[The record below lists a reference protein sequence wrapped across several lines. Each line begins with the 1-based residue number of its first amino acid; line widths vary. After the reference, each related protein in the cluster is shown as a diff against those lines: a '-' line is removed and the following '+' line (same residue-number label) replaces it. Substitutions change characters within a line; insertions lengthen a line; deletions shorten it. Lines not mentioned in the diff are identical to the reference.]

1 MNYYNPEKR
10 EGQHLI
16 MEMKFSTMEKMVG
29 ALLILTIIIVTGSVI
44 VIGRG
49 KAWFRDYGVYNIVFD
64 EGYNLREGATVKIF
78 NTDVGHVTSLE
89 ITPQNKVGVTIK
101 ILKEYSKLIRRDS
114 VAVVASPTFIG
125 SEYISISAGSPGS
138 TLIPEEGI
146 ILSKKKKSLSDYA
159 EEFHL
164 EEKFNA
170 LTRILYSLEE
180 TMDQLKDPEGPLLGT
195 LWDLRAIT
203 NDIKRGQGLG
213 NLLVKNDLYERLDR
227 QMAHLEATLANA
239 EKTSQGVE
247 QAARVLPEAMQE
259 MRKILHDIKTA
270 SRDAPAIAQGARE
283 NLQKLD
289 QILESAKRNPL
300 IKGGIPPKEKG
311 IIQPDTRGVR

>member
-1 MNYYNPEKR
+1 
-10 EGQHLI
+10 

-29 ALLILTIIIVTGSVI
+29 AFLILSVIVVTGSVI

-49 KAWFRDYGVYNIVFD
+49 KAWFRDYAVYNIIFN
-64 EGYNLREGATVKIF
+64 EGYNLKEGATVKLF
-78 NTDVGHVTSLE
+78 NTDVGYVTSLE

-101 ILKEYSKLIRRDS
+101 ILKEHSKLIRQDS
-114 VAVVASPTFIG
+114 VALVDSPTFIG

-138 TLIPEEGI
+138 LLIPEEGI
-146 ILSKKKKSLSDYA
+146 IPSKRKKSLGDYA
-159 EEFHL
+159 EEFHID
-164 EEKFNA
+164 EKFNA
-170 LTRILYSLEE
+170 LTRILYDHEE
-180 TMDQLKDPEGPLLGT
+180 TINQLKDPEGPLLGT
-195 LWDLRAIT
+195 LWDLRSIT
-203 NDIKRGQGLG
+203 DDIKRGQGLG
-213 NLLVKNDLYERLDR
+213 NILVKNDLYERLDR
-227 QMAHLEATLANA
+227 QMAHLEVILANA

-259 MRKILHDIKTA
+259 MRNILQDIKTA
-270 SRDAPAIAQGARE
+270 SRDAPAIARGARE

-300 IKGGIPPKEKG
+300 IKGGIPSKEKG

>member
-1 MNYYNPEKR
+1 
-10 EGQHLI
+10 

-29 ALLILTIIIVTGSVI
+29 ALLILTIIVVTGSVI

-49 KAWFRDYGVYNIVFD
+49 KAWFRDYGIYNIVFD
-64 EGYNLREGATVKIF
+64 EGYNLKEGATVKIF
-78 NTDVGHVTSLE
+78 NTDVGRVTSLE

-101 ILKEYSKLIRRDS
+101 ILRGYSKLIRRDS

-125 SEYISISAGSPGS
+125 SEYISISAGSPES
-138 TLIPEEGI
+138 PLISEEGTI
-146 ILSKKKKSLSDYA
+146 PSKRKKSLSDYA

-213 NLLVKNDLYERLDR
+213 NILVKNDLYERLDR
-227 QMAHLEATLANA
+227 QMAHLETILANA

-289 QILESAKRNPL
+289 QILESAKRSPL

-311 IIQPDTRGVR
+311 VIQPDTRGVR

>member
-1 MNYYNPEKR
+1 
-10 EGQHLI
+10 
-16 MEMKFSTMEKMVG
+16 MEKMVG
-29 ALLILTIIIVTGSVI
+29 ALLILTIIVVTGSVI

-49 KAWFRDYGVYNIVFD
+49 KAWFRDYGIYNIVFD
-64 EGYNLREGATVKIF
+64 EGYNLKEGATVKIF
-78 NTDVGHVTSLE
+78 NTDVGRVTSLE

-101 ILKEYSKLIRRDS
+101 ILRGYSKLIRRDS

-125 SEYISISAGSPGS
+125 SEYISISAGSPES
-138 TLIPEEGI
+138 PLISEEGTI
-146 ILSKKKKSLSDYA
+146 PSKRKKSLSDYA

-213 NLLVKNDLYERLDR
+213 NILVKNDLYERLDR
-227 QMAHLEATLANA
+227 QMAHLETILANA

-289 QILESAKRNPL
+289 QILESAKRSPL

-311 IIQPDTRGVR
+311 VIQPDTRGVR

>member
-1 MNYYNPEKR
+1 
-10 EGQHLI
+10 
-16 MEMKFSTMEKMVG
+16 MEKMVG
-29 ALLILTIIIVTGSVI
+29 ALLILTIIVVTGSVI

-49 KAWFRDYGVYNIVFD
+49 KAWFRDYGIYNIVFD

-78 NTDVGHVTSLE
+78 NTDVGRVTSLE

-101 ILKEYSKLIRRDS
+101 ILKGYSKLIRRDS

-125 SEYISISAGSPGS
+125 SEYISISAGSPES
-138 TLIPEEGI
+138 PLISEEGTI
-146 ILSKKKKSLSDYA
+146 PSKRKKSLSDYA

-203 NDIKRGQGLG
+203 NDIKRGQGMG
-213 NLLVKNDLYERLDR
+213 NILVKNDLYERLDR
-227 QMAHLEATLANA
+227 QMAHLETTLANA

-289 QILESAKRNPL
+289 QILESAKRSPL

>member
-1 MNYYNPEKR
+1 M
-10 EGQHLI
+10 Q
-16 MEMKFSTMEKMVG
+16 MKFTTMEKMVG
-29 ALLILTIIIVTGSVI
+29 ALLILTIIVVTGSVI

-64 EGYNLREGATVKIF
+64 EGYNLKEGATVKIF
-78 NTDVGHVTSLE
+78 NTDVGRVTSLG
-89 ITPQNKVGVTIK
+89 ITPQNKVRVTIK
-101 ILKEYSKLIRRDS
+101 ILKEYSKLIRQNS
-114 VAVVASPTFIG
+114 VAVVDSPTFIG
-125 SEYISISAGSPGS
+125 SEYISISAGSPES
-138 TLIPEEGI
+138 PLISEEGTI
-146 ILSKKKKSLSDYA
+146 PSKRKKSLSDYA

-195 LWDLRAIT
+195 LWDVRSIT
-203 NDIKRGQGLG
+203 DDIKRGQGLG
-213 NLLVKNDLYERLDR
+213 NVLVKNDLYERLDR
-227 QMAHLEATLANA
+227 QMAHLEAILANA

-247 QAARVLPEAMQE
+247 QAAQSLPGAMQE
-259 MRKILHDIKTA
+259 LRKILQDIKTA
-270 SRDAPAIAQGARE
+270 SREAPAIAQGARE

>member
-1 MNYYNPEKR
+1 
-10 EGQHLI
+10 

-29 ALLILTIIIVTGSVI
+29 ALLILSIIIVTGSVI

-64 EGYNLREGATVKIF
+64 EGYNLKEGATVKIF

-101 ILKEYSKLIRRDS
+101 ILKGYSKLIRRDS

-125 SEYISISAGSPGS
+125 SEYISISAGSPES
-138 TLIPEEGI
+138 PLISEEGTI
-146 ILSKKKKSLSDYA
+146 PSKRKKSLSDYA

-180 TMDQLKDPEGPLLGT
+180 TMDQLQDPEGPLLGT

-213 NLLVKNDLYERLDR
+213 NVLVKNDLYERLDR

-259 MRKILHDIKTA
+259 MRKILQDIKTA
-270 SRDAPAIAQGARE
+270 SRNAPAIAQAARE

>member
-1 MNYYNPEKR
+1 
-10 EGQHLI
+10 
-16 MEMKFSTMEKMVG
+16 MKFSIMEKMVG
-29 ALLILTIIIVTGSVI
+29 ALLILTIIVVTGSVI

-49 KAWFRDYGVYNIVFD
+49 KAWFRDYGIYNIVFD

-78 NTDVGHVTSLE
+78 NTDVGRVTSLE

-101 ILKEYSKLIRRDS
+101 ILRGYSKLIRRDS

-125 SEYISISAGSPGS
+125 SEYISISAGSPES
-138 TLIPEEGI
+138 PLISEEGTI
-146 ILSKKKKSLSDYA
+146 PSKRKKSLSDYA

-180 TMDQLKDPEGPLLGT
+180 TMDQIKDPEGPLLGT

-213 NLLVKNDLYERLDR
+213 NVLVKNDLYEQLDR

-239 EKTSQGVE
+239 EKTSQGLE

-289 QILESAKRNPL
+289 QILESAKRSPL
-300 IKGGIPPKEKG
+300 IKGGILPKEKG

>member
-1 MNYYNPEKR
+1 
-10 EGQHLI
+10 

-29 ALLILTIIIVTGSVI
+29 ALLILTIIVVTGSVI

-49 KAWFRDYGVYNIVFD
+49 KAWFRDYGVYNIIFD
-64 EGYNLREGATVKIF
+64 EGYNLKEGATVKIF
-78 NTDVGHVTSLE
+78 NTDVGRVTSIE
-89 ITPQNKVGVTIK
+89 ITPQNKVGVTIR
-101 ILKEYSKLIRRDS
+101 ILKEYSKLIRQDS

-138 TLIPEEGI
+138 LLIPEKGI
-146 ILSKKKKSLSDYA
+146 IPYKRKKSLSDYA

-170 LTRILYSLEE
+170 LTRILYSIEE

-195 LWDLRAIT
+195 LWDLRAMT

-213 NLLVKNDLYERLDR
+213 NVLVKNDLYERLDR
-227 QMAHLEATLANA
+227 QMVHLEATLANA
-239 EKTSQGVE
+239 EKTSQGLE

-259 MRKILHDIKTA
+259 MRKILQDIKTA
-270 SRDAPAIAQGARE
+270 SRDAPAIAQTARE

>member
-1 MNYYNPEKR
+1 VNYYNPEKR

>member
-1 MNYYNPEKR
+1 
-10 EGQHLI
+10 

-29 ALLILTIIIVTGSVI
+29 AFLILTIIVVTGSVI

-64 EGYNLREGATVKIF
+64 EGYNLKEGATVKIF
-78 NTDVGHVTSLE
+78 NADVGRVTSLE

-101 ILKEYSKLIRRDS
+101 ILKEHSKLIRQDS
-114 VAVVASPTFIG
+114 VAVVDSPTFIG

-138 TLIPEEGI
+138 PLIPEEGTI
-146 ILSKKKKSLSDYA
+146 PSKRRKSLSDYA

-170 LTRILYSLEE
+170 LTRIIYNLEE
-180 TMDQLKDPEGPLLGT
+180 TINQLKDPEGPLLGT
-195 LWDLRAIT
+195 LWDLRVIT
-203 NDIKRGQGLG
+203 NDIKKGQGLG
-213 NLLVKNDLYERLDR
+213 NILVKNDLYERLDR
-227 QMAHLEATLANA
+227 QMAHLEAILANT

-259 MRKILHDIKTA
+259 MRKILQDIKTA

-289 QILESAKRNPL
+289 QILEAAKRNPL

>member
-1 MNYYNPEKR
+1 MNYYNSEKR

-16 MEMKFSTMEKMVG
+16 MEMKFGTMEKMVG
-29 ALLILTIIIVTGSVI
+29 ALLILTIIVVTGSVI

-49 KAWFRDYGVYNIVFD
+49 KAWFRDYGVYSIIFD
-64 EGYNLREGATVKIF
+64 EGYNLKEGATVKIF
-78 NTDVGHVTSLE
+78 NTDVGHVTSIE

-101 ILKEYSKLIRRDS
+101 ILKEYSKLIRRNS

-125 SEYISISAGSPGS
+125 SEYISISAGSPES

-195 LWDLRAIT
+195 LWDMRAIT

-213 NLLVKNDLYERLDR
+213 NVLVKNDLYERLDR
-227 QMAHLEATLANA
+227 QMVHLEATMANA

-259 MRKILHDIKTA
+259 MRKILQDIKTA

>member
-1 MNYYNPEKR
+1 
-10 EGQHLI
+10 
-16 MEMKFSTMEKMVG
+16 MEKMVG
-29 ALLILTIIIVTGSVI
+29 ALLILTIIVVTGSVI

-49 KAWFRDYGVYNIVFD
+49 KAWFRDYGVYNIIFD
-64 EGYNLREGATVKIF
+64 EGYNLKEGATVKIF
-78 NTDVGHVTSLE
+78 NTDVGHVTSIE
-89 ITPQNKVGVTIK
+89 ITPQNKVGVTIR
-101 ILKEYSKLIRRDS
+101 ILKEYSKLIRQDA

-138 TLIPEEGI
+138 LLIPEEGI
-146 ILSKKKKSLSDYA
+146 IPSKRKKSLSDYA
-159 EEFHL
+159 EEFRL

-203 NDIKRGQGLG
+203 NDIKEGQGLG
-213 NLLVKNDLYERLDR
+213 NVLVKNDLYERLDR
-227 QMAHLEATLANA
+227 QMVHLEATLANA
-239 EKTSQGVE
+239 EKTSQGLE

-259 MRKILHDIKTA
+259 MRKILQDIKTA
-270 SRDAPAIAQGARE
+270 SRDAPAIAQTARE

-311 IIQPDTRGVR
+311 IIQPDTRGIR

>member
-1 MNYYNPEKR
+1 
-10 EGQHLI
+10 

-29 ALLILTIIIVTGSVI
+29 ALLILTIIVVTGSII
-44 VIGRG
+44 VISRG
-49 KAWFRDYGVYNIVFD
+49 KAWFRDYGVYHIVFN
-64 EGYNLREGATVKIF
+64 EGYNLKEGATVKLF
-78 NTDVGHVTSLE
+78 NTDVGYVTSLE

-101 ILKEYSKLIRRDS
+101 ILKEHSKLIRRDS

-125 SEYISISAGSPGS
+125 SEYISISAGSPES
-138 TLIPEEGI
+138 PLIPEEGTI
-146 ILSKKKKSLSDYA
+146 PSKRRKSLGDYA

-213 NLLVKNDLYERLDR
+213 NILVKNDLYERLDR
-227 QMAHLEATLANA
+227 QMAHLEVILANA

-259 MRKILHDIKTA
+259 LRKILQDIKTA

-289 QILESAKRNPL
+289 QILESAKRSPL
-300 IKGGIPPKEKG
+300 IKGGIPQKEKG

>member
-1 MNYYNPEKR
+1 
-10 EGQHLI
+10 

-29 ALLILTIIIVTGSVI
+29 ALLILTIIVVTGSVI

-49 KAWFRDYGVYNIVFD
+49 KAWFRDYGIYNIVFD
-64 EGYNLREGATVKIF
+64 EGYNLKEGATVKIF
-78 NTDVGHVTSLE
+78 NTDVGRVTSLE

-101 ILKEYSKLIRRDS
+101 ILKGYSKLIRRDS

-125 SEYISISAGSPGS
+125 SEYISISAGSPES
-138 TLIPEEGI
+138 PLISEEGTI
-146 ILSKKKKSLSDYA
+146 PSKRKKSLSDYA

-180 TMDQLKDPEGPLLGT
+180 TMDQLQDPEGPLLGT

-213 NLLVKNDLYERLDR
+213 NVLVKNDLYERLDR

>member
-1 MNYYNPEKR
+1 
-10 EGQHLI
+10 
-16 MEMKFSTMEKMVG
+16 MVG
-29 ALLILTIIIVTGSVI
+29 ALLILTIIVVTGSVI

-49 KAWFRDYGVYNIVFD
+49 KAWFRDYGIYNIVFD

-78 NTDVGHVTSLE
+78 NTDVGRVTSLE

-101 ILKEYSKLIRRDS
+101 ILRGYSKLIRRDS

-125 SEYISISAGSPGS
+125 SEYISISAGSPES
-138 TLIPEEGI
+138 PLISEEGTI
-146 ILSKKKKSLSDYA
+146 PSKRKKSLSDYA

-180 TMDQLKDPEGPLLGT
+180 TMDQIKDPEGPLLGT

-213 NLLVKNDLYERLDR
+213 NVLVKNDLYEQLDR

-239 EKTSQGVE
+239 EKTSQGLE

-289 QILESAKRNPL
+289 QILESAKRSPL
-300 IKGGIPPKEKG
+300 IKGGILPKEKG

>member
-1 MNYYNPEKR
+1 
-10 EGQHLI
+10 

-29 ALLILTIIIVTGSVI
+29 ALLILTIIVVTGSVI

-49 KAWFRDYGVYNIVFD
+49 KAWFRDYGIYNIVFD
-64 EGYNLREGATVKIF
+64 EGYNLKEGATVKIF
-78 NTDVGHVTSLE
+78 NTDVGRVTSLE

-101 ILKEYSKLIRRDS
+101 ILKGYSKLIRRDS

-125 SEYISISAGSPGS
+125 SEYISISAGSPES
-138 TLIPEEGI
+138 PLISEEGTI
-146 ILSKKKKSLSDYA
+146 PSKRKKSLSDYA

-195 LWDLRAIT
+195 LWDMRAIT

-213 NLLVKNDLYERLDR
+213 NVLVKNDLYERLDR

-289 QILESAKRNPL
+289 QILESAKRSPL
-300 IKGGIPPKEKG
+300 IKGGIPQKEKG
-311 IIQPDTRGVR
+311 IIQPDKRGVR

>member
-1 MNYYNPEKR
+1 VNYYNPEKR

-146 ILSKKKKSLSDYA
+146 IFSKKKKSLSDYA

>member
-1 MNYYNPEKR
+1 
-10 EGQHLI
+10 
-16 MEMKFSTMEKMVG
+16 MEKMVG
-29 ALLILTIIIVTGSVI
+29 AFLILSVIVVTGSVI

-49 KAWFRDYGVYNIVFD
+49 KAWFRDYAVYNIIFN
-64 EGYNLREGATVKIF
+64 EGYNLKEGATVKLF
-78 NTDVGHVTSLE
+78 NTDVGYVTSLE

-101 ILKEYSKLIRRDS
+101 ILKEHSKLISQDS
-114 VAVVASPTFIG
+114 VALVDSPTFIG

-138 TLIPEEGI
+138 LLIPEEGI
-146 ILSKKKKSLSDYA
+146 IPSKRKKSLGDYA
-159 EEFHL
+159 EEFHM

-170 LTRILYSLEE
+170 LTRILYDLEE
-180 TMDQLKDPEGPLLGT
+180 TINQLKDPEGPLLGT
-195 LWDLRAIT
+195 LWDLRSIT
-203 NDIKRGQGLG
+203 DDIKRGQGLG
-213 NLLVKNDLYERLDR
+213 NILVKNDLYERLDR
-227 QMAHLEATLANA
+227 QMAHLEVILANA

-259 MRKILHDIKTA
+259 MRNILQDIKTA
-270 SRDAPAIAQGARE
+270 SRDAPAIARGARE